1 MIACGTGPRWRACIS
16 TVSGIKQPW
25 KGACVHGPKIT
36 HHARV
41 TQCLGA
47 ASATQ
52 DFYLAVHEPTLGAD
66 GVAAPPDP
74 AEVRVFRVAPHTF
87 VKLHRGT
94 WHAGPLWG
102 ADAERVYYNLELHDT
117 NEVDHNTVVFDDMYT
132 FEPCA

>member
-1 MIACGTGPRWRACIS
+1 MALTGPRPFRYDRL
-16 TVSGIKQPW
+16 
-25 KGACVHGPKIT
+25 T

-47 ASATQ
+47 ASATD
-52 DFYLAVHEPTLGAD
+52 DFYLAVHPPTIGED

-74 AEVRVFRVAPHTF
+74 AAVRIFRVAPHTF

-102 ADAERVYYNLELHDT
+102 EAAERVFYNLELHDT
-117 NEVDHNTVVFDDMYT
+117 NEVDHHTVVFDETYA